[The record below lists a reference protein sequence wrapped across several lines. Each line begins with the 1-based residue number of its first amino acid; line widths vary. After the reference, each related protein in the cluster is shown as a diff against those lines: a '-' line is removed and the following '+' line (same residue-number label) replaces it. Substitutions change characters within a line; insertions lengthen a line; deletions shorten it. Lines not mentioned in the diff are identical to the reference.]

1 VRIVRLGH
9 NCHKFSCGHSYERG
23 MVAFRPGAG
32 ALRRD
37 LARMTVLLTGAAG
50 FIGFHTATALLARG
64 QRVIGIDNL
73 NAYYDVELKRARLG
87 LLEGRPGFSFHK
99 LDVSD
104 RDGILGLFARHPET
118 SIVVHLAA
126 QAGVRYSLVDPFAYI
141 TANVVGHT
149 VILESARRLPA
160 LRNLVY
166 ASSSSVYGAND
177 RLPFAVGDRVD
188 SPNSL
193 YAATKRSD
201 ELISHTYAHLYRLPQ
216 TGLRF
221 FTVYGPWGR
230 PDMAAYIFA
239 KKIAAGES
247 ISVFNS
253 GEMWR
258 DFTYIDDVVQGILA
272 AIDRPPTGF
281 PHRLYNLGNN
291 RSEKL
296 TDFIA
301 EIERA
306 LGKRAIVQLEAMQKG
321 DVERTYADI
330 EESRRDLGF
339 QPSTTIAEGIPRFI
353 DWFRDYHRLG

>member
-1 VRIVRLGH
+1 
-9 NCHKFSCGHSYERG
+9 
-23 MVAFRPGAG
+23 
-32 ALRRD
+32 
-37 LARMTVLLTGAAG
+37 MTVLLTGVAG
-50 FIGFHTATALLARG
+50 FIGFHVASALLDRG
-64 QRVIGIDNL
+64 ERVIGVDNL
-73 NAYYDVELKRARLG
+73 NPYYDVKLKRARLA
-87 LLEGRPGFSFHK
+87 LLDGRSGFSFHK

-104 RDGILGLFARHPET
+104 RDAAPALFARYPEVGA
-118 SIVVHLAA
+118 IVHLAA
-126 QAGVRYSLVDPFAYI
+126 QAGVRHSLVDPFAYI
-141 TANVVGHT
+141 AANIVGQTVV
-149 VILESARRLPA
+149 LEAARRLP
-160 LRNLVY
+160 LLKHIVY
-166 ASSSSVYGAND
+166 ASSSSVYGSND

-193 YAATKRSD
+193 YAATKRSV
-201 ELISHTYAHLYRLPQ
+201 ELISHTYAHLYGLKQ

-239 KKIAAGES
+239 RKIAAGEP

-258 DFTYIDDVVQGILA
+258 DFTYIDDIVQGTVA
-272 AIDRPPTGF
+272 AIDRPPADAL

-306 LGKRAIVQLEAMQKG
+306 LGKPATVQFEPMQQG
-321 DVERTYADI
+321 DVVRTCADI

-339 QPSTTIAEGIPRFI
+339 EPKTKIAEGIPRFI
-353 DWFRDYHRLG
+353 AWFREYHHLK